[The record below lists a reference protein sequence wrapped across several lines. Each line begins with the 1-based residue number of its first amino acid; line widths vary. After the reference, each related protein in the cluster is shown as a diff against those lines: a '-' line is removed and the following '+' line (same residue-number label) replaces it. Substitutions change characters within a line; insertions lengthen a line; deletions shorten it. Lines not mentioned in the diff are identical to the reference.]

1 MWIGSRPLNKV
12 PFALWVCIIVLR
24 PDDGI
29 ICLSINI
36 KAFLQSSFRYLDL
49 KFMSMICRYIQRL
62 GLKVG
67 RTWAFN
73 SGLPNLP
80 GQYDEEQFEALDFV
94 IYAAGR

>member
-1 MWIGSRPLNKV
+1 
-12 PFALWVCIIVLR
+12 
-24 PDDGI
+24 
-29 ICLSINI
+29 
-36 KAFLQSSFRYLDL
+36 
-49 KFMSMICRYIQRL
+49 MSMICRYIQRL